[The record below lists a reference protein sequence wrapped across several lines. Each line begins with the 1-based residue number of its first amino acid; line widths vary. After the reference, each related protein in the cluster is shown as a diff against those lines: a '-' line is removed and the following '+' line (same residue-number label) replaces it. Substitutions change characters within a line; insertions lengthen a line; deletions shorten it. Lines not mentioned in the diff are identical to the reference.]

1 MLRFLVRALAAL
13 VLLGWAL
20 SADAV
25 QIITSGSKIE
35 ILNGQI
41 VVTAPSPPGA
51 GFVLTT
57 PSGNILTT
65 PGGNTLAGP

>member
-1 MLRFLVRALAAL
+1 MLRFVVRALVAL
-13 VLLGWAL
+13 FAVGWAL

-25 QIITSGSKIE
+25 QIIENGSKIE

-41 VVTAPSPPGA
+41 VVTSPGPPGA

-57 PSGNILTT
+57 PSGNVLTT